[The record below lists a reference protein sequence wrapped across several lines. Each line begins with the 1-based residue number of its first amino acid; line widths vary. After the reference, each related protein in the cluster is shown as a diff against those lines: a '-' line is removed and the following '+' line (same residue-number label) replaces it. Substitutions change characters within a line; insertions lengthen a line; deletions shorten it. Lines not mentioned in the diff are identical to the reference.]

1 MLVPPFDTWLS
12 ITIPLVPP
20 RALGDVKQLD
30 VGAPV
35 QVGVES
41 EAVIVELSRN
51 PSVDPTP
58 NNKRSE
64 IAGACESARG
74 RPGTGC
80 RCAGAGG
87 CSERSCDR
95 RALQESIGR
104 SHAKEQPVRR
114 AVVKL
119 GQGRTLVP
127 LRGVYQKGGLTRAGD
142 NVTGK
147 REEIHLWIR
156 WYASVIHES
165 ARDHVSRGRPIH
177 PERVIKCS
185 RVYVF
190 PRAVSGPGR

>member
-1 MLVPPFDTWLS
+1 MGTCNSAWYVALLAVHRSRREGREVDIGPTVRHLV
-12 ITIPLVPP
+12 
-20 RALGDVKQLD
+20 
-30 VGAPV
+30 
-35 QVGVES
+35 
-41 EAVIVELSRN
+41 
-51 PSVDPTP
+51 VDHDP
-58 NNKRSE
+58 
-64 IAGACESARG
+64 AGSSESARG
-74 RPGTGC
+74 RHATGC

-87 CSERSCDR
+87 GSERSCDR
-95 RALQESIGR
+95 RALQESSCRR

-127 LRGVYQKGGLTRAGD
+127 PRSVYQKGGLTRAGD